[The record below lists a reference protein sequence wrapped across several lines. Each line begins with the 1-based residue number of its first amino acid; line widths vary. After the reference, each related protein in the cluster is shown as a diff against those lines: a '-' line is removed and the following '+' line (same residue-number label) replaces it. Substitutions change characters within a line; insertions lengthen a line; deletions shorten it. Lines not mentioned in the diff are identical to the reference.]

1 MTLEFKLRYVT
12 VLITLNRSRSVDV
25 RFLAASQIPW
35 IKGRCAILLS
45 SSYGRLHF
53 AAHSRFALLITL
65 G

>member
-35 IKGRCAILLS
+35 IKVGVR
-45 SSYGRLHF
+45 SYFLPVTADF
-53 AAHSRFALLITL
+53 ISLLIRDL
-65 G
+65 RYL